1 MYSILEIGDNMKKEG
16 FSLVE
21 LLAVIA
27 IMAIFVLIAM
37 PNVMEMY
44 NQAKKQS
51 FLNEAKVLFKE
62 AVVVYVAEKKK
73 GNKLSE
79 FNSNDPYDSYLT
91 ESNLKYCVELDSKG
105 RVTSLKVSNGSYYI
119 EGDGKFLSADVSMV
133 REGTY
138 EDLSCLIE

>member
-1 MYSILEIGDNMKKEG
+1 MKKSG

-27 IMAIFVLIAM
+27 IMAILVLIAM

-91 ESNLKYCVELDSKG
+91 ESNLKYCVELDTKG

-119 EGDGKFLSADVSMV
+119 EGDGNFLSSDVSMV

>member
-1 MYSILEIGDNMKKEG
+1 MKKEG

-27 IMAIFVLIAM
+27 IMAILVLIAM

-105 RVTSLKVSNGSYYI
+105 RVTSLKVSNDSYYI
-119 EGDGKFLSADVSMV
+119 EGDGNFLSADVSMV

>member
-1 MYSILEIGDNMKKEG
+1 MKKEG

-27 IMAIFVLIAM
+27 IMAILVLIAM

-91 ESNLKYCVELDSKG
+91 ESNLKYCVELDTKG
-105 RVTSLKVSNGSYYI
+105 RVTLLKVSNGSYYI
-119 EGDGKFLSADVSMV
+119 EGDGNFLSADVSMV